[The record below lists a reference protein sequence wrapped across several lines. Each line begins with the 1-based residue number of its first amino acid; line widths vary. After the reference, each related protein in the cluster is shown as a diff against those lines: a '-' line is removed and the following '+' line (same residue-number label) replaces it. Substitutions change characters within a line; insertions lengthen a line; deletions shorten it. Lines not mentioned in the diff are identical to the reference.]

1 MGTKLTL
8 RLEEDLIRRAK
19 RYSQRHGK
27 SLSKLVADY
36 FAVLDGGAEP
46 AARHLPPVTRSLK
59 GAAAG
64 QRIKLEDYRQ
74 HLRSKHLGE

>member
-8 RLEEDLIRRAK
+8 RIEEDLIRRAK
-19 RYSQRHGK
+19 YYSRQHGK

-36 FAVLDGGAEP
+36 FAALDGETES
-46 AARHLPPVTRSLK
+46 AARHLPPLTRSLK

-64 QRIKLEDYRQ
+64 HRMNLQDYSRHLEA
-74 HLRSKHLGE
+74 KHLGE